1 MKILKPILFFI
12 FASLIIGEVSADS
25 NLTKR
30 MKARLADIMEAK
42 SKGSIGES
50 VDGLLLVRDKKVSSK
65 VEKLVTAE
73 NADRNSLFKILAK
86 QTGGDTKLVAKKF
99 AKGVA
104 SRAKKGHWFKNTEGN
119 WISK

>member
-1 MKILKPILFFI
+1 MKILKPILFYI

-30 MKARLADIMEAK
+30 MKARLPDVMEAK

-50 VDGLLLVRDKKVSSK
+50 VDGLLLIRDKKVNSK
-65 VEKLVTAE
+65 VEKLVKTE
-73 NADRNSLFKILAK
+73 NADRNALFKVLAK
-86 QTGGDTKLVAKKF
+86 QTGGDRKLVAKKF
-99 AKGVA
+99 AKGIA
-104 SRAKKGHWFKNTEGN
+104 SRAKKGHWFKNPAGN

>member
-1 MKILKPILFFI
+1 MKIFKPILFFI

-30 MKARLADIMEAK
+30 MKARLTDIMEAK

-104 SRAKKGHWFKNTEGN
+104 SRAKKGHWFKNPEGN

>member
-30 MKARLADIMEAK
+30 MKARLTDIMEAK

>member
-1 MKILKPILFFI
+1 MKIFKPILFFI

-104 SRAKKGHWFKNTEGN
+104 SRAKKGHWFKNPEGN

>member
-1 MKILKPILFFI
+1 MKIFKPILFFI

-30 MKARLADIMEAK
+30 MKARLTDIMEAK

-65 VEKLVTAE
+65 VEKLVIAE

-104 SRAKKGHWFKNTEGN
+104 SRAKKGHWFKNPEGN

>member
-65 VEKLVTAE
+65 VEKLVIAE

-104 SRAKKGHWFKNTEGN
+104 SRAKKGHWFKNPEGN

>member
-104 SRAKKGHWFKNTEGN
+104 SRAKKGHWFKNPEGN

>member
-86 QTGGDTKLVAKKF
+86 QTGGDSKLVAKKF

-104 SRAKKGHWFKNTEGN
+104 SRAKKGHWFKNPEGN

>member
-1 MKILKPILFFI
+1 MKIFKPILFFI

-86 QTGGDTKLVAKKF
+86 QTGGDSKLVAKKF

-104 SRAKKGHWFKNTEGN
+104 SRAKKGHWFKNPEGN

>member
-1 MKILKPILFFI
+1 MKIFKPILFFI

-30 MKARLADIMEAK
+30 MKARLTDIMEAK

-65 VEKLVTAE
+65 VEKLVIAE

-104 SRAKKGHWFKNTEGN
+104 SRAKKGHWFQNPEGN